1 MNFITRYLMY
11 PNQRAM
17 FKQVRIINPVNIK
30 IGNSLIKNPLSI
42 RKIIKLIST
51 KHPYKHE
58 QCIIVCILIRFKN
71 KLYLKDSFI

>member
-11 PNQRAM
+11 PNQRVM

-30 IGNSLIKNPLSI
+30 IGNSLIKKPLSI

-58 QCIIVCILIRFKN
+58 QCIYINSF
-71 KLYLKDSFI
+71 LKISYT

>member
-30 IGNSLIKNPLSI
+30 ISNSLIKKTPLNSKNNQVDI
-42 RKIIKLIST
+42 NTLINMS
-51 KHPYKHE
+51 
-58 QCIIVCILIRFKN
+58 
-71 KLYLKDSFI
+71 SA